1 MTGSHLV
8 LVYSENNLRKLFFPP
23 TYKLFPHF
31 LSIPSFPLGC
41 QGFKNARC
49 HGRPESVKPIQLVL
63 FLFLAPA
70 VQWCAEGN
78 EKQTFS
84 AEVIARHTGSLLQ
97 EAVYLCLL
105 SQAPAS
111 KQLECIEKSQS
122 PRRDCCTGSSRQG
135 EYIHTTQVTV
145 YMFLCTASDFTFCAI
160 YVPSQRG
167 LTERALFTLPRT
179 STNLLWGKMIL

>member
-1 MTGSHLV
+1 MTGSRLV
-8 LVYSENNLRKLFFPP
+8 LVYSENNLRKLSPSP
-23 TYKLFPHF
+23 QHISYF
-31 LSIPSFPLGC
+31 LTSCLYPLSAGC
-41 QGFKNARC
+41 QGFKNSRC

-78 EKQTFS
+78 EKQSFS

-111 KQLECIEKSQS
+111 KQLECIEKPQS
-122 PRRDCCTGSSRQG
+122 PRRECDTGSSRQG

-145 YMFLCTASDFTFCAI
+145 CICGNNCSWARPQTSLAVQYMCPLKG
-160 YVPSQRG
+160 V
-167 LTERALFTLPRT
+167 
-179 STNLLWGKMIL
+179 